1 VSVSLLMLAVFD
13 FPQWSS
19 GSDDHLV
26 PELAVEHLLAARG

>member
-1 VSVSLLMLAVFD
+1 VSVSLLMLAVID
-13 FPQWSS
+13 FPRLST